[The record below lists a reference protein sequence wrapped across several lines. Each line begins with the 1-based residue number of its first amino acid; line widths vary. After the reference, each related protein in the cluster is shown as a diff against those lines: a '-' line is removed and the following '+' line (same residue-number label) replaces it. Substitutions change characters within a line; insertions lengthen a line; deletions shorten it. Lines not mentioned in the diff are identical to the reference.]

1 MNAIVALRGFHCRRC
16 RSGNALSHSTRQR
29 ARWKGELSNVHGVSH
44 GHSMVPWRIGADQM
58 QPDRGIDLLGFG
70 RDKSRRGLFT
80 PPDFLCQGTQFEV
93 RNTVVHRMLCHC
105 HSHVINVFPRQLP
118 ADEQSNKIPPA
129 RKAESQVQSQA
140 SVSRICRSRNGGHA
154 RCWSRGYPRRIHSLR
169 LNGSVSTNAET
180 GSTLEKIWR

>member
-1 MNAIVALRGFHCRRC
+1 MLLWPSEASIVAGVGRGTPCLTRLVNGQDGKVSCRMCMACLTATAWSPGESELIRC
-16 RSGNALSHSTRQR
+16 SLTGALICWDSDAISRDGGFSPR
-29 ARWKGELSNVHGVSH
+29 LISCAKGLNS
-44 GHSMVPWRIGADQM
+44 RD
-58 QPDRGIDLLGFG
+58 GI
-70 RDKSRRGLFT
+70 
-80 PPDFLCQGTQFEV
+80 
-93 RNTVVHRMLCHC
+93 HRMLCHC
-105 HSHVINVFPRQLP
+105 HCNVINVFPWQLP
-118 ADEQSNKIPPA
+118 AEEKRNKIPPA